1 MNMRVVIIALSV
13 FVLTVVACS
22 PARVTDGWYRLDDYS
37 DQIYLGEPL
46 LTVEDIDSV
55 VLIDES
61 FVVGSDTVSLFL
73 IQGCVKPAKR
83 EYWAD
88 ETERLIGHRVGFVYN
103 DSVVCSPCIN
113 TRIESGN
120 FQITSPDTSLIRS
133 IYNSFSR

>member
-22 PARVTDGWYRLDDYS
+22 PARVTDGWYRLDDSS

-61 FVVGSDTVSLFL
+61 FVVGSDTVNLFL
-73 IQGCVKPAKR
+73 IQGSVKPAKR

-120 FQITSPDTSLIRS
+120 F
-133 IYNSFSR
+133 